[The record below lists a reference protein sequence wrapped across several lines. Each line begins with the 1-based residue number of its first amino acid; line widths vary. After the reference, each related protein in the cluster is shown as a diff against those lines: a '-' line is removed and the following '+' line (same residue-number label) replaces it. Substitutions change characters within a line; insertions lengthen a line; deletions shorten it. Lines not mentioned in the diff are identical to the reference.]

1 MSLYHETA
9 DILSIPADAGG
20 NLKSRVFGKK
30 DHKTSPQ
37 QIYALAAETCKWS
50 AILKEV
56 IENAGILRLER
67 KVRLFSLPGDLFLL
81 ASPYVTYNY

>member
-67 KVRLFSLPGDLFLL
+67 KVRLFSLFQIRISQSPPFLW
-81 ASPYVTYNY
+81 

>member
-9 DILSIPADAGG
+9 DILSLPAATGG

-50 AILKEV
+50 LVLKEV
-56 IENAGILRLER
+56 IESADILRLER
-67 KVRLFSLPGDLFLL
+67 KVTKFHALRTLDRNPLL
-81 ASPYVTYNY
+81 TTSS